1 MRKFPNA
8 FVILLGVILLS
19 WVFTYLIPQG
29 SYERIVDAETGV
41 IRVVS
46 DSYTQIDS
54 SSPTFL
60 DFLVSTP
67 KGIAE
72 RAELIVLIL
81 WKSSVHPRVKT
92 NQSIKRFCLLRY

>member
-1 MRKFPNA
+1 MGTFRMNKESLHFKQHFLNHVTNA

-29 SYERIVDAETGV
+29 SYERIVDAETGM

-54 SSPTFL
+54 SNPSFL
-60 DFLVSTP
+60 DFLVSIP

-81 WKSSVHPRVKT
+81 L
-92 NQSIKRFCLLRY
+92 IGGCL